1 MTTEENKALVR
12 RYLDAINGN
21 EKPPALVNQ
30 FVADSDE
37 DLRQHIAVAEAGF
50 PRYAFPAEDMIAEG
64 DKVVVRATMRA
75 VHLGEFFGVPA
86 TGKAVTMPLII
97 IYRIADGKI
106 VEHWLQMDALGLMQQ
121 LGVIPAPAQ

>member
-1 MTTEENKALVR
+1 MTIEENKALIR
-12 RYLDAINGN
+12 RYLEALSGK

-30 FVADSDE
+30 YVAESDE

-50 PRYAFPAEDMIAEG
+50 PRYELPPDDMIAEG

-75 VHLGEFFGVPA
+75 THLGEFFGVPA

-97 IYRIADGKI
+97 IYRIADGQI
-106 VEHWLQMDALGLMQQ
+106 VEHWIQMDVFGLMQQ
-121 LGVIPAPAQ
+121 LGAIPTPA